1 MFLGRKDL
9 WIYVLVDDIEQINL
23 CNLSEFDEWKKWNG
37 KIYIYIWQ
45 AGFCYV
51 QGNIME
57 LLIYA
62 H

>member
-37 KIYIYIWQ
+37 KIYIYL
-45 AGFCYV
+45 Y
-51 QGNIME
+51 
-57 LLIYA
+57 IYIYGKQVFVTYKVILWNC
-62 H
+62 